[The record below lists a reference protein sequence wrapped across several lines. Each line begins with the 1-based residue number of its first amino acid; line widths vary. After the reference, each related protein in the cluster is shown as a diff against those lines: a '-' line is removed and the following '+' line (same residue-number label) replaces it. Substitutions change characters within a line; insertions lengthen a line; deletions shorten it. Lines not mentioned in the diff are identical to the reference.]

1 MQTNSKQ
8 VPAQIILRPTK
19 SAAKPNNEKILKFN
33 FIFRE
38 TNLREA
44 VCSPGCKT
52 LLKSCS
58 AQKNLSFASY
68 VYNQYICTY
77 NKIDMDTK
85 LTLKLDKEIINRAKD
100 YAESKKISLSK
111 LIESYLQ
118 LLTNE
123 SSSKDKISPLVE
135 SLSGVIEL
143 PKKYDDKDDYTDYL
157 TEKYK

>member
-1 MQTNSKQ
+1 
-8 VPAQIILRPTK
+8 
-19 SAAKPNNEKILKFN
+19 
-33 FIFRE
+33 
-38 TNLREA
+38 
-44 VCSPGCKT
+44 
-52 LLKSCS
+52 
-58 AQKNLSFASY
+58 
-68 VYNQYICTY
+68 
-77 NKIDMDTK
+77 MDTK

-143 PKKYDDKDDYTDYL
+143 PKKYDDKDDFANYL

>member
-1 MQTNSKQ
+1 
-8 VPAQIILRPTK
+8 
-19 SAAKPNNEKILKFN
+19 
-33 FIFRE
+33 
-38 TNLREA
+38 
-44 VCSPGCKT
+44 
-52 LLKSCS
+52 
-58 AQKNLSFASY
+58 
-68 VYNQYICTY
+68 
-77 NKIDMDTK
+77 MDTK

-118 LLTNE
+118 LLTKE

-143 PKKYDDKDDYTDYL
+143 PKKYDDKDDYSNYL

>member
-1 MQTNSKQ
+1 
-8 VPAQIILRPTK
+8 
-19 SAAKPNNEKILKFN
+19 
-33 FIFRE
+33 
-38 TNLREA
+38 
-44 VCSPGCKT
+44 
-52 LLKSCS
+52 
-58 AQKNLSFASY
+58 
-68 VYNQYICTY
+68 
-77 NKIDMDTK
+77 MDTK

-118 LLTNE
+118 LLTKE

-143 PKKYDDKDDYTDYL
+143 PKKYDGKDDYANYL

>member
-1 MQTNSKQ
+1 
-8 VPAQIILRPTK
+8 
-19 SAAKPNNEKILKFN
+19 
-33 FIFRE
+33 
-38 TNLREA
+38 
-44 VCSPGCKT
+44 
-52 LLKSCS
+52 
-58 AQKNLSFASY
+58 
-68 VYNQYICTY
+68 
-77 NKIDMDTK
+77 MDTK
-85 LTLKLDKEIINRAKD
+85 LTLKLDKEIINRAKE

-143 PKKYDDKDDYTDYL
+143 PKKYDDKDGYANYL

>member
-1 MQTNSKQ
+1 
-8 VPAQIILRPTK
+8 
-19 SAAKPNNEKILKFN
+19 
-33 FIFRE
+33 
-38 TNLREA
+38 
-44 VCSPGCKT
+44 
-52 LLKSCS
+52 
-58 AQKNLSFASY
+58 
-68 VYNQYICTY
+68 
-77 NKIDMDTK
+77 MDTK

-118 LLTNE
+118 LLTKE

-143 PKKYDDKDDYTDYL
+143 TKKYDDKDEYANYL

>member
-1 MQTNSKQ
+1 
-8 VPAQIILRPTK
+8 
-19 SAAKPNNEKILKFN
+19 
-33 FIFRE
+33 
-38 TNLREA
+38 
-44 VCSPGCKT
+44 
-52 LLKSCS
+52 
-58 AQKNLSFASY
+58 
-68 VYNQYICTY
+68 
-77 NKIDMDTK
+77 MDTK

-118 LLTNE
+118 LLTEE

-143 PKKYDDKDDYTDYL
+143 PKKYDDKDDYANYL